1 MPDTLELSSPMLSQ
15 YPSNTRSRPPHKRK
29 MVTPLSIFL
38 SKNPSV
44 ILALV
49 GGLLCTFACF
59 SFTLWLSREVLD
71 CPHWAVNCTVDPTV
85 EWIVQHYGLVQGIV
99 AALSGIGIAT
109 MSYAA
114 FQLGETTLWPILHRQ
129 WLTLD
134 EVATHISA
142 SRGSIPSLFRALAS
156 IRSMEAL
163 STILCVAIII
173 GTHQANS
180 IVVGQVYTRTQVP
193 TPYESNH
200 SVGGGGLDGSFL
212 QSNPPRAVPLGIST
226 AASLYSSW
234 SFESSDEPLG
244 KYRDYIFDRRK
255 FDTLGLTDFVI
266 SAVKVQR
273 NITCDGFPVKISN
286 DTDIDSRLFSVDT
299 NQNSGSVQLR
309 SERRTAV
316 WVDNIKYIDSTRT
329 ISTLVFAALDGNIEK
344 GVNTKT
350 TKPMQTADQHIDS
363 ISAVACS
370 VDVTLLDNQ
379 HVGNNSSDD
388 GAQPATISSLD
399 TIKGPDADTDSNSSS
414 SSSSSP
420 LGEVAA
426 WLGVSVTSFGVSTRG
441 AQPMFESP
449 ERYPNANS
457 QLPKAYN
464 LAQPN
469 NDANP
474 GDNWTL
480 AEIEHFI
487 TVGSGAVAMSIAIND
502 KGRGNYT
509 LVRSTQEAPRL
520 KSSGAYVL
528 LYLAVPVV
536 VVFFLQAGLTVWI
549 HRNEDVP
556 AFHTADVPQ
565 IVVGSRALEMQ
576 KLLYEAE
583 SEKDITSL
591 KVKYKRLSEG
601 PMEFGLY
608 AVH

>member
-1 MPDTLELSSPMLSQ
+1 
-15 YPSNTRSRPPHKRK
+15 
-29 MVTPLSIFL
+29 
-38 SKNPSV
+38 
-44 ILALV
+44 
-49 GGLLCTFACF
+49 
-59 SFTLWLSREVLD
+59 
-71 CPHWAVNCTVDPTV
+71 
-85 EWIVQHYGLVQGIV
+85 
-99 AALSGIGIAT
+99 
-109 MSYAA
+109 
-114 FQLGETTLWPILHRQ
+114 
-129 WLTLD
+129 
-134 EVATHISA
+134 
-142 SRGSIPSLFRALAS
+142 
-156 IRSMEAL
+156 MEAL

-180 IVVGQVYTRTQVP
+180 IVVGQVYTRTKVP
-193 TPYESNH
+193 AHYQSNH
-200 SVGGGGLDGSFL
+200 SVGGGGMDLSFM
-212 QSNPPRAVPLGIST
+212 QSNPPRAVPPGIST

-234 SFESSDEPLG
+234 SFGSSDEPLEQ
-244 KYRDYIFDRRK
+244 YRDYIFDRQK
-255 FDTLGLTDFVI
+255 FDALGLTDFVI

-273 NITCDGFPVKISN
+273 NVTCDGFPVKISN
-286 DTDIDSRLFSVDT
+286 DTDMDNRIFSVQT

-309 SERRTAV
+309 PERRTAV

-363 ISAVACS
+363 ISAVACA
-370 VDVTLLDNQ
+370 VDVTLIDNQ
-379 HVGNNSSDD
+379 HIGNNSD

-399 TIKGPDADTDSNSSS
+399 TIKGPDDTDSNA
-414 SSSSSP
+414 SP

-449 ERYPNANS
+449 ERFANAS
-457 QLPKAYN
+457 PQLPKAYN
-464 LAQPN
+464 LALPN
-469 NDANP
+469 NAGNL

-480 AEIEHFI
+480 AEIENFI

-502 KGRGNYT
+502 KSRGNYT
-509 LVRSTQEAPRL
+509 LVDSIQEASGL
-520 KSSGAYVL
+520 KSSGAYIL

-608 AVH
+608 AVR